1 MLVWMRAVV
10 NDSVHVQIEIVCVVC
25 VCVCVCVCIVCVK
38 DSNVRFMSVRE
49 CKRRALIRICEY
61 DS

>member
-10 NDSVHVQIEIVCVVC
+10 NDSVHVQVEIVCVVC
-25 VCVCVCVCIVCVK
+25 VCVCVVCVK
-38 DSNVRFMSVRE
+38 DSNMRFMSV
-49 CKRRALIRICEY
+49 CTRRASIRICEY